1 MSSIVPRRPDGAVTL
16 ADVVPSCL
24 ATLAGAPN
32 ALSLPPARSAVVLL
46 VDGLG
51 SSSLAQRKGHARTL
65 TGVKGSLWSGFPS
78 TTAAALATLT
88 TGAAPGEHG
97 LVGFTVLDPDN
108 DRVVKQLSGWD
119 ALMTP
124 DRWPRRRPLFESA
137 PAGLVHAVGA
147 KRYRSSGLTH
157 AILSGADYVVAETL
171 GERVDRALDLVTR
184 PEPAL
189 VYLYVPELD
198 MAAHR
203 LGWQS
208 PEWTALLEDLDGE
221 VRRLEAA
228 LPRDVG
234 LLVTADHGMVDVPEH
249 RRLVFGQQADLV
261 AGVRHVAGDPR
272 VLQLHLEPDAT
283 PEHRGALVEAWR
295 RAEGER
301 AWVVT
306 REEAVA
312 AGWFG
317 PVDPVVAPRIG
328 DVLVAA
334 RKSVAWWDG
343 RSTGGAP
350 GDMVGHHG
358 SWSDD
363 ETRVPLLRFGAYSA

>member
-1 MSSIVPRRPDGAVTL
+1 MSSIVPTRPDAAVTL
-16 ADVVPSCL
+16 ADVVPSAL
-24 ATLAGAPN
+24 AALRAAPN
-32 ALSLPPARSAVVLL
+32 ALALPPSRSAVVLL

-65 TGVKGSLWSGFPS
+65 TGVRGSLWSGFPT

-88 TGAAPGEHG
+88 TGALPGEHG
-97 LVGFTVLDPDN
+97 LVGFTALDPEN

-119 ALMTP
+119 DRMTP
-124 DRWPRRRPLFESA
+124 EGWPRRRPLFESA
-137 PAGLVHAVGA
+137 DEGLVHAVGA
-147 KRYRSSGLTH
+147 KRYRSSGLTR
-157 AILSGADYVVAETL
+157 AILSGATYVVAETL
-171 GERVDRALDLVTR
+171 ADRVDRTLELVTGAD
-184 PEPAL
+184 PAL

-198 MAAHR
+198 QAAHR

-221 VRRLEAA
+221 VRRLDQG

-234 LLVTADHGMVDVPEH
+234 LLVTADHGMVDVPEQ
-249 RRLVFGQQADLV
+249 RRLTFGHRAELV

-283 PEHRGALVEAWR
+283 EAHRRDLVEAWR
-295 RAEGER
+295 RVEGER
-301 AWVVT
+301 AWVAT
-306 REEAVA
+306 RDEAVA

-350 GDMVGHHG
+350 GTMVGHHG

-363 ETRVPLLRFGAYSA
+363 EARVPLLRFGAWAS